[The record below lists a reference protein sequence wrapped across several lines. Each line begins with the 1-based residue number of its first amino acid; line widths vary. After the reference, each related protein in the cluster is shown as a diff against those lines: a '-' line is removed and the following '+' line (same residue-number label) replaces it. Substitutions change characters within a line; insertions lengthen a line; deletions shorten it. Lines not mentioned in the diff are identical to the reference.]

1 MEKPSFFNKCKTNT
15 IVKKIENTNEDNS
28 SILAKF
34 LLSYDEQH
42 QVEIE
47 KQAINIL
54 NKKRRNFSMFLPDEN
69 IGFTIIHNQYENKK
83 DMEFYCKVM
92 SYEQKINNWFLIM
105 LDGVSLNSLDVNFK
119 YFNFSNEYYEELE
132 LEVKELRKR
141 RINQTL
147 EIQKNIGR
155 NDTCPCGSG
164 KKYKKCCL

>member
-1 MEKPSFFNKCKTNT
+1 
-15 IVKKIENTNEDNS
+15 
-28 SILAKF
+28 
-34 LLSYDEQH
+34 
-42 QVEIE
+42 
-47 KQAINIL
+47 
-54 NKKRRNFSMFLPDEN
+54 
-69 IGFTIIHNQYENKK
+69 
-83 DMEFYCKVM
+83 
-92 SYEQKINNWFLIM
+92 
-105 LDGVSLNSLDVNFK
+105 VNFK